1 MALAKKIVVE
11 LRMYS
16 DGDWGYDESMFDNYT
31 SKYFENDLYEYTVV
45 DDYTTKIRRVFD
57 YSHTGLNEL
66 CEMLAK
72 IRNST
77 YGRCSDEPNQF
88 IDDALCVLYA
98 GKKKIDRNTKVSYSD
113 YYDSNT
119 ELEISVYSIAT
130 EARPIK
136 KIIYGG

>member
-1 MALAKKIVVE
+1 MALAKKIVLE

-16 DGDWGYDESMFDNYT
+16 DGDWGYDRSVFDHYT

-45 DDYTTKIRRVFD
+45 DDYTTKIRRVFE
-57 YSHTGLNEL
+57 YNHTGLNEL
-66 CEMLAK
+66 CGMLEK

-88 IDDALCVLYA
+88 IDDALCALY
-98 GKKKIDRNTKVSYSD
+98 GSKKKIDRNTKMNYSD
-113 YYDSNT
+113 LYDSNT
-119 ELEISVYSIAT
+119 ELEIDVYSIAT

-136 KIIYGG
+136 KIIYED